1 MKDFLKNNG
10 VLILIAAVLLSLIT
24 AVVSYTFGGVADP
37 ITNVF
42 GVIATPFRNAFHAMV
57 SWSEGV
63 YSDTF
68 ERESMEAE
76 LSALKK
82 ENAQLRRQALD
93 VETTKQE
100 NERLKDLL
108 GLAEKRPELTYQDA
122 TVTRRSAH
130 GSYNW
135 AATLTVNKGT
145 ASEVQVGDCVVDQY
159 GYLVGVVS
167 VTGLNWSTVRTV
179 VDVDLEMG
187 GLIARTDEAAI
198 LEGDFALM
206 GQGKLKLTY
215 LPEDAE
221 ILPGD
226 TILTSGL
233 KSGDE
238 ATYPAG
244 LVVGTVDQL
253 LRDESGMSDYAVLTP
268 SSELNGLEQVFIITD
283 FSQN

>member
-100 NERLKDLL
+100 NERLKTLL
-108 GLAEKRPELTYQDA
+108 GLRQERQDFEWTDA
-122 TVTRRSAH
+122 KVTAH

-145 ASEVQVGDCVVDQY
+145 ASEVQAGDCVVDQY

>member
-1 MKDFLKNNG
+1 VKDFLKNNG
-10 VLILIAAVLLSLIT
+10 VLILIAAVLLALIT

-37 ITNVF
+37 VTNVL
-42 GVIATPFRNAFHAMV
+42 GVIATPFRNAFHAVV

-76 LSALKK
+76 LAALKK
-82 ENAQLRRQALD
+82 ENAQLKRQALD

-100 NERLKDLL
+100 NERLKTLL
-108 GLAEKRPELTYQDA
+108 GLRQERPDFAWTDA
-122 TVTRRSAH
+122 KVTAH
-130 GSYNW
+130 GSDNW
-135 AATLTVNKGT
+135 TATLTVDKGT
-145 ASEVQVGDCVVDQY
+145 ASEIQAGDCVVDQY

-167 VTGLNWSTVRTV
+167 EAGLNWSRVRTV

-187 GLIARTDEAAI
+187 ALIARTDEAAI

-233 KSGDE
+233 KSGSE

-253 LRDESGMSDYAVLTP
+253 RREESGMGDYAVLTP